1 MLNKEE
7 RELLIKTYEK
17 TQDARLTAEI
27 FSVHRSRV
35 YAIVKQYRETGSVEV
50 RTSQCGRKR
59 KLTPED
65 DEKIKKLIDE
75 NNDIT
80 IREINERLGRLG
92 FKVNDETVRL
102 HVVKLGYRYKKKSV
116 YAAER
121 DRSRCRSKKK

>member
-17 TQDARLTAEI
+17 THDARLTAEI

-35 YAIVKQYRETGSVEV
+35 FAIVKQYKETGSVEV

-80 IREINERLGRLG
+80 IREINERLG
-92 FKVNDETVRL
+92 FEVNDETVRL

>member
-17 TQDARLTAEI
+17 THDARLTAEI

-50 RTSQCGRKR
+50 CTSQCGRKR

-80 IREINERLGRLG
+80 IREINERLG

>member
-17 TQDARLTAEI
+17 THDARLTAEI

-35 YAIVKQYRETGSVEV
+35 YAIVKQFRETGSVEV
-50 RTSQCGRKR
+50 RTSQRGRKR

-80 IREINERLGRLG
+80 IREINERLG

>member
-17 TQDARLTAEI
+17 THDARLTAEI

-35 YAIVKQYRETGSVEV
+35 YAIVKQYKETGSVEV

-80 IREINERLGRLG
+80 IREINERLG
-92 FKVNDETVRL
+92 FEVNDETVRL
-102 HVVKLGYRYKKKSV
+102 HVVKLGYRYKKMSV

>member
-17 TQDARLTAEI
+17 THDARLTAEI

-50 RTSQCGRKR
+50 RTSQRGRKR

-75 NNDIT
+75 
-80 IREINERLGRLG
+80 
-92 FKVNDETVRL
+92 
-102 HVVKLGYRYKKKSV
+102 S
-116 YAAER
+116 
-121 DRSRCRSKKK
+121 